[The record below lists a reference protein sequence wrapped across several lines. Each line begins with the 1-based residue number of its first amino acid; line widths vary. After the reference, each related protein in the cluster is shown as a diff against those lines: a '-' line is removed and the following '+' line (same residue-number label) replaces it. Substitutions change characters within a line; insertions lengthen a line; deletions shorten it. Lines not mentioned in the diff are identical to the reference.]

1 MEKELTV
8 FDCLNINEWY
18 NIARK
23 EKRLNSLSVGTLW
36 AIRKNIKKIEDV
48 AKNFSEFRDN
58 LEQELR
64 DAFYND
70 EKSEDAVIEDEN
82 GENVSVRRVK
92 KEYLE
97 EYQNKLAET
106 NNKLDNLAMTK
117 EKFDFAIINMDEEIE
132 RIGSECSLNI
142 DDLDILSI
150 FEE

>member
-1 MEKELTV
+1 MKKELTV

-18 NIARK
+18 GIARK
-23 EKRLNSLSVGTLW
+23 EKRLNSLSVGALW
-36 AIRKNIKKIEDV
+36 AIRKNMQKIEDI
-48 AKNFSEFRDN
+48 AKNFNEFKNGLEEELKDN
-58 LEQELR
+58 
-64 DAFYND
+64 FYND

-92 KEYLE
+92 KDYIE
-97 EYQNKLAET
+97 EYQNKLTEV

-117 EKFDFAIINMDEEIE
+117 EELEFSAINMDEEIE